1 MKKLLT
7 LLAVC
12 LAMPAMAQDNN
23 TTVAVQEQALVY
35 ENPTLP
41 VYLGEVTYEPLSR
54 AEKTTTVLTGL
65 LNDEITYED
74 ESMVKGAKEALANV
88 LYDIPRLE
96 MKTGKISDE
105 DMGKCLV
112 YSAKIVFCNF
122 SEKRNLGSFDKEGRI
137 VAFVTLTNPAT
148 KQVVLNKQVMG
159 ESWLSQFESEA
170 RCRDYTMHNLRVA
183 AGRSLREAYPLRGH
197 MLDRGLVKGSKD
209 KLKQF
214 YIDLGVE
221 QKMLTG
227 MLVDVYIIRRV
238 AGRVA
243 HQFVGSGKVYEVE
256 GANLSV
262 CEVTKNGNKIK
273 DAWERGAEI
282 AVRAY

>member
-7 LLAVC
+7 LLAAC

-41 VYLGEVTYEPLSR
+41 VYLGEITYQPLST
-54 AEKTTTVLTGL
+54 ADKTTTVLTGL
-65 LNDEITYED
+65 VNDEVSYED
-74 ESMVKGAKEALANV
+74 ESMVQGAKEALASV
-88 LYDIPRLE
+88 LYEIPRLE
-96 MKTGKISDE
+96 LKTGEISEE

-122 SEKRNLGSFDKEGRI
+122 SEKLNNFSFDKEGRI
-137 VAFVTLTNPAT
+137 VAFISLTNPAT
-148 KQVVLNKQVMG
+148 KQVVFNRQIIG
-159 ESWLSQFESEA
+159 SSWLSVFDSVT
-170 RCRDYTMHNLRVA
+170 RCREYTMHNLRVDA
-183 AGRSLREAYPLRGH
+183 ARSIRSAYPLRGH
-197 MLDRGLVKGSKD
+197 MLDRGLVKGSKE
-209 KLKQF
+209 KLKRF

-221 QKMLTG
+221 QKTLSG

-243 HQFVGSGKVYEVE
+243 HQFVGSGKIFEVE

-262 CEVTKNGNKIK
+262 CEVTKNGDKIK